1 MPPTGNISQLISPV
15 LTFAIF
21 IAIAHSQNL
30 VLDTATMF
38 TSLSF
43 LMLISAPL
51 NIVFQSVPGF
61 MSMVVCFGRIEKF
74 IDTDQWSDN
83 QQNPPSSESSP
94 LEKVP
99 HTADAIEI
107 SDGSYGWAKDA
118 KPILEN
124 VNLKIPRGKLTF
136 VIGRVGC
143 GKSTLLKAMLGE
155 VPLAEG
161 KISKPLEGVAFC
173 DQTPWILNGTFK
185 ENVCMFSN
193 TEDPYYDSILR
204 ACGLH
209 DDLKQLLD
217 GDWSNLG
224 SKGITLSGGQKQR
237 LVSRFILRLLAML
250 TV

>member
-1 MPPTGNISQLISPV
+1 MVTAGYISQLISPV

-21 IAIAHSQNL
+21 IAIANSQNL

-61 MSMVVCFGRIEKF
+61 MSTIVCFGRIEKF
-74 IDTDQWSDN
+74 IDTEKWSN
-83 QQNPPSSESSP
+83 GARKSPGSEKSLLEKPSS
-94 LEKVP
+94 
-99 HTADAIEI
+99 TDAIEI
-107 SDGSYGWAKDA
+107 ASGTYGWAKDG
-118 KPILEN
+118 KPVLEN
-124 VNLKIPRGKLTF
+124 VNSKIPRGKLTF

-143 GKSTLLKAMLGE
+143 GKSTLLKALLGE
-155 VPLAEG
+155 VTLAEG
-161 KISKPLEGVAFC
+161 NINKPLESVAFC

-193 TEDPYYDSILR
+193 KEDPYYDTVLH

-209 DDLKQLLD
+209 DDLKQLPD
-217 GDWSNLG
+217 GDRSSLG

-237 LVSRFILRLLAML
+237 LVSQRTDREGILRY
-250 TV
+250 